1 MASEKVQK
9 ILARAGYGSRRELER
24 WIIDGRITINGKT
37 ASIGD
42 RASSEDSIL
51 VDGKAIRLIEKQ
63 RVRVILYNKPQG
75 EVCTRSDPEGRKT
88 VFDSLPAMK
97 GERWIAVGRLDVST
111 TGLLLFTNNGDLA
124 NKLMHP
130 SSEID
135 REYMVRIHGVVDES
149 MLKRLREGVLLDDGI
164 AKFSDIVV
172 GERIGTNGWYAVALT
187 EGRNREVRRLWES
200 QNVQVNRLKR
210 VRFGPI
216 FLPSFVRKGQWIELD
231 EVSLNDL
238 LASVK
243 MFVPKKNKGMSL
255 EEKQKRNRQVKRL
268 RSGGSKKILNHN

>member
-42 RASSEDSIL
+42 RAFSEDSIL
-51 VDGKAIRLIEKQ
+51 VDGKAVRLIEKQ

-268 RSGGSKKILNHN
+268 RSGGSKKILNHS

>member
-1 MASEKVQK
+1 MVSEKVQK

-42 RASSEDSIL
+42 RAFSEDSIL
-51 VDGKAIRLIEKQ
+51 VDGKAVRLIEKQ

>member
-42 RASSEDSIL
+42 RAFSEDSIL